1 MTRAA
6 AAGRFAIA
14 CAFAFASAGLAG
26 CAGDDGGAD
35 DDDGGG
41 DDGDG
46 GGIDAVDAMLPDG
59 DGGGGT
65 CVSPVAEPPWLA
77 AYLAGHVQQL
87 AAAPRAT
94 VAQRNAARAYV
105 SGQLASLGL
114 APMTATYSG
123 GANVVAELPA
133 TTASTAWLVVGA
145 HFDTVTGSPGA
156 NDNATGV
163 AIVLAAARALAAQ
176 SCRDTNVAF
185 VFFDQEEI
193 GLVGSQAYASAA
205 ANAGRNIVAAHTIDQ
220 AGWDM
225 DDDLRFEIER
235 PSTGLF
241 AQYQAAATA
250 VGAQVVQTS
259 TNTTDHE
266 SFRAEGFAAAGLTEE
281 YVSGD
286 TTPHYHMATDTTA
299 TVDTAYHRV
308 AARLMIVLLA
318 RELGAP

>member
-1 MTRAA
+1 VKRALAIATCAAFAA
-6 AAGRFAIA
+6 AW
-14 CAFAFASAGLAG
+14 G
-26 CAGDDGGAD
+26 CSGDDGGAD
-35 DDDGGG
+35 DGDGGG

-46 GGIDAVDAMLPDG
+46 GEVDAMLPDG

-65 CVSPVAEPPWLA
+65 CMAPVAEPVWLA

-94 VAQRNAARAYV
+94 VAQRNAARTYL
-105 SGQLASLGL
+105 SGQLTSLGL
-114 APMTATYSG
+114 APMNATYSG

-133 TTASTAWLVVGA
+133 TTSTGAWLVLGA

-163 AIVLAAARALAAQ
+163 AIVLAAARALGGL

-193 GLVGSQAYASAA
+193 GLVGSQAYAQAA
-205 ANAGRNIVAAHTIDQ
+205 AAAGRNIVAAHTIDQ

-225 DDDLRFEIER
+225 DNDLRFEIER
-235 PSTGLF
+235 PSTGLY
-241 AQYQAAATA
+241 AQYQAAAAA
-250 VGAQVVQTS
+250 VGAQVVQTN
-259 TNTTDHE
+259 TATTDHE

-286 TTPHYHMATDTTA
+286 TTPHYHMATDTIA
-299 TVDTAYHRV
+299 TVDTEYHRV
-308 AARLMIVLLA
+308 AARLMIYLLA